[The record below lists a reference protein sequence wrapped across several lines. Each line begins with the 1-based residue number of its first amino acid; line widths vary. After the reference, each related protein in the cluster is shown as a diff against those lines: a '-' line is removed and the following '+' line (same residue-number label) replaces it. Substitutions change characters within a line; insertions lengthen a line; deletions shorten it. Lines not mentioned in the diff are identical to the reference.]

1 MPQLRPSCC
10 EPVSHTPWTNSICR
24 CAILVQASTYLRLYT
39 ISNKGADPKRD
50 QPHTV
55 PQGWYQ
61 DRLGH
66 EVFVLPSVQTGAPW
80 SSKGDLILV
89 KPIFFQV
96 PRDRHFSGSEDLCPC
111 PLHLQPWYRLIFVTT
126 GNSILG
132 CLGFRK
138 EPDFRHI
145 IAFDSFFSSM

>member
-10 EPVSHTPWTNSICR
+10 EPVSHTQWTNSICR

-66 EVFVLPSVQTGAPW
+66 EVYVLPSVQTSAPW
-80 SSKGDLILV
+80 SSQGDLVLIKL
-89 KPIFFQV
+89 IFVHV
-96 PRDRHFSGSEDLCPC
+96 PRDRDFCGSGDLNPW
-111 PLHLQPWYRLIFVTT
+111 PLYLQPWYSLIFVTN
-126 GNSILG
+126 GNCIPG

-138 EPDFRHI
+138 EPAPSI
-145 IAFDSFFSSM
+145 LSSKA